1 VQQNPGVQ
9 KIRESARPG
18 GRPAIL
24 SRRSAF
30 WLGLLLSL
38 IAHAVL
44 LGVLTLM
51 IRPPLRR
58 PSRNS
63 QLIYLLYTPAPQ
75 SGSAP
80 AAGAPSPPPIAAT
93 KHTAPPRKVAKLHS
107 KPKPLRLSAARIP
120 KPDYAPPSSAPV
132 VARLEV
138 IPGIASGRGGKA
150 PGNGRGAAGGTGAGP
165 GNGSSGSLLSADQVA
180 NPPVLISRVM
190 PMYPL
195 QARARGLRGEVVLRA
210 IVGSDGRV
218 EKDIVIAQSSPM
230 FDQPAVEALRLWR
243 FEPGRDR
250 DGNPVRVLLEVP
262 IRFQLR

>member
-1 VQQNPGVQ
+1 MERPNFPEAD
-9 KIRESARPG
+9 ESHRDVGTPF
-18 GRPAIL
+18 P
-24 SRRSAF
+24 RRSF
-30 WLGLLLSL
+30 SLPLIVSL
-38 IAHAVL
+38 IAHAL
-44 LGVLTLM
+44 LLVVLTVM
-51 IRPPLRR
+51 TRPPLRR
-58 PSRNS
+58 PLLNS

-80 AAGAPSPPPIAAT
+80 AAGAPGPPSLAAT
-93 KHTAPPRKVAKLHS
+93 KPAAPPRKVAKLRT
-107 KPKPLRLSAARIP
+107 KPKPSLLTAARIP
-120 KPDYAPPSSAPV
+120 KPDYVPPASAPV
-132 VARLEV
+132 VTRLELT
-138 IPGIASGRGGKA
+138 PGTASGRGRQA
-150 PGNGRGAAGGTGAGP
+150 PGNSRGTTGGTSAGP
-165 GNGSSGSLLSADQVA
+165 GNNDSGSLLSADQVA

-230 FDQPAVEALRLWR
+230 FDQPAVEALRQWR

-250 DGNPVRVLLEVP
+250 DGNPVRVLLKVP